1 VNQPTV
7 DANDGNA
14 SENVRDFRNANTFR
28 FAEGSGELLVHS
40 LLPRERVVTR
50 RGGKGNEFWTPGDDH
65 SGAWGSG
72 ESWPLD
78 PAEGAPLPED
88 PKLRRMWKLFWGEDF
103 NKILPSNRKNVVPGS
118 WRVGVSPAL
127 PAEEDFFLHV
137 LEIGS
142 TGKTGNKRTELLDG
156 VNFQGAAYESGPVV
170 LFSTA
175 GSMVS
180 SGEMSL
186 PDLACDSLIITS
198 LQPNCVYELN
208 FGGLNISSSP
218 KAVPPGVA
226 AGTERLRANAK
237 GVLRVE
243 RRDLANLRLRLAR
256 V

>member
-1 VNQPTV
+1 MDQ
-7 DANDGNA
+7 DDGKASQNA
-14 SENVRDFRNANTFR
+14 QDFRNAGTFR
-28 FAEGSGELLVHS
+28 FGEGSGELLAHS

-50 RGGKGNEFWTPGDDH
+50 RGGNGNEFYTPGNDH
-65 SGAWGSG
+65 GGAWGSG
-72 ESWPLD
+72 ENWPLE

-103 NKILPSNRKNVVPGS
+103 NKILPSNHKNVVPGS
-118 WRVGVSPAL
+118 WRVEVSPAL

-142 TGKTGNKRTELLDG
+142 TGKAGQKRTELLDG
-156 VNFQGAAYESGPVV
+156 VHFQGAAFEGGPMV

-180 SGEMSL
+180 SGEMSF
-186 PDLACDSLIITS
+186 PDLACESLIITS
-198 LQPNCVYELN
+198 LQPNCIYELN

-218 KAVPPGVA
+218 KAVLPGVA
-226 AGTERLRANAK
+226 AGTERLRANSK

-243 RRDLANLRLRLAR
+243 RRDFANLRLRLER